1 MDVEVYVFDENKR
14 YLARTGTRCD
24 WEGELGPGRYTL
36 VPATSGTR
44 LRRRGQIDG
53 ARQRPALVET
63 RPKIK
68 LTKEFQNVLGEIFDQ
83 ADLDGN
89 GTLSR

>member
-1 MDVEVYVFDENKR
+1 MDVEGYVFDENKR
-14 YLARTGTRCD
+14 FLARTGARGD

-36 VPATSGTR
+36 VPATSGAK
-44 LRRRGQIDG
+44 LRGRGRSDG
-53 ARQRPALVET
+53 ARRGPPLVE
-63 RPKIK
+63 RSPKIK